1 MKDILDDIMEFKK
14 IEVEQQK
21 QNLPPAELYR
31 RVEQMK
37 ADASLRPR
45 RSMSRA
51 LASSDTGIIA
61 EFKRRSPSKGWINES
76 ASLERIAGGYALNG
90 ASALSVLTDEKYFG
104 GNLDFLRTVASM
116 VDVPVLRK
124 DFIIDEYQLFQAY
137 EAGADAVLLIA
148 SCLSR
153 ESCIALASKAHELGM
168 EVLLE
173 IHSADELGH
182 LDCGADMVGVNN
194 RNLGTFHT
202 DVNNSFALAELLPK
216 DSVLVSESGI
226 SDPKTICRLQDA
238 GYSGFLI
245 GETFMKTADPA
256 ESLLRFVDEIR
267 QCRKSE
273 KPC

>member
-21 QNLPPAELYR
+21 QNLPPDELYR

-51 LASSDTGIIA
+51 LVSSDTGIIA

-153 ESCIALASKAHELGM
+153 ESCRALASKAHELGL

-182 LDCGADMVGVNN
+182 VDCGADMVGVNN

>member
-1 MKDILDDIMEFKK
+1 MKDILDDIMEYKK

-21 QNLPPAELYR
+21 LNLPPAELYR

-76 ASLERIAGGYALNG
+76 ASFERIAGGYALNG
-90 ASALSVLTDEKYFG
+90 ASALSVLTDERYFG

-124 DFIIDEYQLFQAY
+124 DFIIDEYQLFQVY

-153 ESCIALASKAHELGM
+153 ESCMALASKAHELGM

-226 SDPKTICRLQDA
+226 SDPKTICQLQDA

>member
-21 QNLPPAELYR
+21 LNLPPAELYR
-31 RVEQMK
+31 RVEQTK

-153 ESCIALASKAHELGM
+153 ESCMALASKAHELGM

-256 ESLLRFVDEIR
+256 ESLLRFIDEIR
-267 QCRKSE
+267 RCRKSE
-273 KPC
+273 MPC

>member
-21 QNLPPAELYR
+21 LNLPPAELYR
-31 RVEQMK
+31 RVEQTK

-90 ASALSVLTDEKYFG
+90 ASALSVLTDERYFG

-153 ESCIALASKAHELGM
+153 ESCMALASKAHELGM

-202 DVNNSFALAELLPK
+202 DVNNSFALAEFLPEET
-216 DSVLVSESGI
+216 VLVSESGI
-226 SDPKTICRLQDA
+226 SDPKTICRLRDA

-256 ESLLRFVDEIR
+256 ESLLRFIDEIR
-267 QCRKSE
+267 RCRKSE
-273 KPC
+273 MPC

>member
-1 MKDILDDIMEFKK
+1 MKDILDDIMEYKK

-31 RVEQMK
+31 RVEQTK

>member
-21 QNLPPAELYR
+21 QNLPPDELYR

-153 ESCIALASKAHELGM
+153 ESCIALVSKAHELGM

-245 GETFMKTADPA
+245 GETFMKTANPA
-256 ESLLRFVDEIR
+256 ESLFRFVDEIR